1 MELEQRH
8 DGLKQAGH
16 DMTYTKSH
24 ELSSGHVLFVE
35 KWIYREIRGDEV
47 LTDAIASIKN

>member
-1 MELEQRH
+1 MALEQRH

-24 ELSSGHVLFVE
+24 GLSSGYILFVE
-35 KWIYREIRGDEV
+35 KWIYREIRGGEV
-47 LTDAIASIKN
+47 LTDAIASVKN

>member
-1 MELEQRH
+1 MELEQRR

-16 DMTYTKSH
+16 DMTYTKLH

-47 LTDAIASIKN
+47 LIDAIASVKN